1 MSEVREYTGTT
12 PVKVGM
18 DNTQFIDW
26 SLTGRGA
33 GVGLINNNLL
43 DLSQQV
49 SVPNGHPESSPYYG
63 QVITS
68 PNNRLP
74 YIPNNRDPQQWLS
87 MTCTVEV
94 SAPGQIRLGVDD
106 RSPIYEHAQYKITL
120 PAGNYK
126 FIFEAYDF
134 NLVNKWRSARL
145 TRNSSIGGYWGD
157 PFWALVDINNNQL
170 AFDKIEKNQYSDIN
184 WLHIEYPF
192 QLSGT
197 TDLGVMCLSLLFYA
211 RFQIVKA
218 DVEAEPFTAQYG
230 SYTFTG
236 DTCWD
241 AYGAHIPLSIYS
253 SAGDSRD
260 YDFYV
265 PHKLVANESIS
276 YTSTGQA
283 LTGYIGDTTI
293 AVNTE
298 VSPMLYIKYT
308 GDPPNF
314 YSVERPEQIN
324 VYDVNEP
331 QDGFDHN
338 GVAILMP
345 YEVIS
350 QKEDKGRWDVTLKHP
365 IDPYG
370 KWTYI
375 VGQNVLKIR
384 GQLFRID
391 QTEIIADTNK
401 EYISAHANHITYDL
415 KDYWITDAQ
424 FTVEDGNSYIT
435 QLWTHRITEFPNQQP
450 TIGDYSFSVTSDLT
464 GHIDASLK
472 DQSFI
477 EALFGADNSMM
488 SRYGGEL
495 YRDNFTISINQ
506 TMEHAPSGN
515 AFSLRYGTNLT
526 KISFK
531 IDYSDW
537 VTNLVC
543 VDNIGDFWAIWY
555 GGIYL
560 PHHHKTKRLHFTY
573 DLSDPSEGI
582 DRLIADGSAYWYT
595 VNTPQISIEIGVA
608 NIKNDPKYADFLNL
622 QNFDV
627 GYKGIIYVEHLGIN
641 VEMKIA
647 AIKRDELTGEAIQI
661 KLGSTRGSLIRS
673 TVMSQTIVSP
683 NSVEGKNVDNN
694 NVLQDELFDMHTRL
708 MSTNLSMMQGY
719 TINEISQRTISELEG
734 T

>member
-12 PVKVGM
+12 PVKVGL
-18 DNTQFIDW
+18 DNTQIIDW

-33 GVGLINNNLL
+33 GVGVTNENYLPV
-43 DLSQQV
+43 SQT
-49 SVPNGHPESSPYYG
+49 SVPNGQAEGTAYYG
-63 QVITS
+63 TVTTTID
-68 PNNRLP
+68 NG
-74 YIPNNRDPQQWLS
+74 IIKVPNNRDPSQWCHI
-87 MTCTVEV
+87 TCDVTLHI
-94 SAPGQIRLGVDD
+94 GWTTYGVDD
-106 RSPIYEHAQYKITL
+106 RPVKYQYCQYKITL
-120 PAGNYK
+120 PAGSYK
-126 FIFEAYDF
+126 FIVEGYD
-134 NLVNKWRSARL
+134 NNVKAWNGIYL
-145 TRNSSIGGYWGD
+145 TRWSGNGGKPQWGLLD
-157 PFWALVDINNNQL
+157 SNNNKL
-170 AFDKIEKNQYSDIN
+170 AFEEFDKSLYTNVG
-184 WLHIEYPF
+184 WLHFEYPF
-192 QLSGT
+192 TLQQE
-197 TDLGVMCLSLLFYA
+197 TDLGIYFMGMDFQTRY
-211 RFQIVKA
+211 QIVDA
-218 DVEAEPFTAQYG
+218 DVEAEEFTVQTIFG
-230 SYTFTG
+230 TVSG
-236 DTCWD
+236 ITCWD

-314 YSVERPEQIN
+314 YAVERPEQIN

-350 QKEDKGRWDVTLKHP
+350 QKEDKGRWDITLKHP

-375 VGQNVLKIR
+375 IGQNVLKIR

-477 EALFGADNSMM
+477 EALFGADNSMI

-543 VDNIGDFWAIWY
+543 VDNNGDFWAIWY

-708 MSTNLSMMQGY
+708 MSTNLSFMQGY